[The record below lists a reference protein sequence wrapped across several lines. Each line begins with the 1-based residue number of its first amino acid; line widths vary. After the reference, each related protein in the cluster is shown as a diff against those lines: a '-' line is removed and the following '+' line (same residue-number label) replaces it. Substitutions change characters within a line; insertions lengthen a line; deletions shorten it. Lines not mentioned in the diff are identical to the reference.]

1 MSRWNDNF
9 KNHAFWSTFNSLK
22 STFIEEG
29 FYTGQDSLILQE
41 ISRLHKVISYIES
54 YLEQVDT
61 ELIPKTSLDSLN
73 SHISNVL
80 QHIVAFKGNS
90 TSISYI
96 STANDLAD
104 AALVAVR
111 QMPTSNEANDK
122 KAIAKSTLSYVKS
135 TEDQLKKVNDFIN
148 IEIADKAK
156 KLLAIDECVSL
167 INTELSNLNAKIT
180 TVEQTIQ
187 KQTAEFN
194 NQFQLSEK
202 SRLDKFTALETKL
215 ETKLEETTTKFQDKA
230 DSEFS
235 MLAIK
240 SEIVIKV
247 LNSYEDKAGKVYG
260 VVSNTL
266 QAGAY
271 SSYANEE
278 KKSAN
283 FFRWS
288 AITLMILAVGI
299 LVIPE
304 IIKIYKDLENYQL
317 DWHLTLGR
325 IPFSLILFVP
335 AFYLAR
341 ESGKHRNT
349 EIVNRRR
356 ELILS
361 TIDPYLALF
370 DPVKAEQIK
379 SDIAKAVFS
388 ETTQKDDSSV
398 SEAGNVISQI
408 VKVWLGK

>member
-22 STFIEEG
+22 STFIDES
-29 FYTGQDSLILQE
+29 FYTGQDAQVLSE

-61 ELIPKTSLDSLN
+61 ELVPKSSLDSLTPPIT
-73 SHISNVL
+73 SLL
-80 QHIVAFKGNS
+80 QHVAAFKSNPN
-90 TSISYI
+90 ISYLT
-96 STANDLAD
+96 TANDFAD
-104 AALVAVR
+104 AAIASVR
-111 QMPTSNEANDK
+111 QMPASNNANDK

-135 TEDQLKKVNDFIN
+135 TEEQLKKVSDFIN
-148 IEIADKAK
+148 VEIANKAE
-156 KLLAIDECVSL
+156 KLLEVEKDVSSTK
-167 INTELSNLNAKIT
+167 IELTDLETKLA

-194 NQFQLSEK
+194 SQFQLSEK
-202 SRLDKFTALETKL
+202 SRLDKFTLLEAKL
-215 ETKLEETTTKFQDKA
+215 ETKVDETSAKLQEKA
-230 DSEFS
+230 DAGLST
-235 MLAIK
+235 LAIK
-240 SEIVIKV
+240 SEVIIQV
-247 LNSYEDKAGKVYG
+247 LKSYQEKAAKVYG

-288 AITLMILAVGI
+288 AIILMIVAVGI
-299 LVIPE
+299 LVVPE
-304 IIKIYKDLENYQL
+304 IIKIYKNLENYQL
-317 DWHLTLGR
+317 AWRLTLGR
-325 IPFSLILFVP
+325 VPFSLILFVP

-370 DPVKAEQIK
+370 DDDKAQKIK
-379 SDIAKAVFS
+379 SDIAKGIFS
-388 ETTQKDDSSV
+388 ETIQVEDSSV
-398 SEAGNVISQI
+398 NEAGNVISQI

>member
-22 STFIEEG
+22 STFIDES
-29 FYTGQDSLILQE
+29 FYTGQDVQVLSE
-41 ISRLHKVISYIES
+41 ISRLHKIISYIES

-61 ELIPKTSLDSLN
+61 ELVPKSSLDSLTP
-73 SHISNVL
+73 SITSLL
-80 QHIVAFKGNS
+80 QHIAAFKSNPNV
-90 TSISYI
+90 SYLT
-96 STANDLAD
+96 TANDFAD
-104 AALVAVR
+104 AAIVSVR
-111 QMPTSNEANDK
+111 QMPTSNNASDK
-122 KAIAKSTLSYVKS
+122 KAIAKSTLTYVKS
-135 TEDQLKKVNDFIN
+135 TEDQLKKVSDFIN
-148 IEIADKAK
+148 VEIADKTEK
-156 KLLAIDECVSL
+156 ILGVEKDVSL
-167 INTELSNLNAKIT
+167 TKKELSDLKT
-180 TVEQTIQ
+180 TLTAVEQAIQ

-202 SRLDKFTALETKL
+202 SRLDKFTLLEAKL
-215 ETKLEETTTKFQDKA
+215 ETKVDETSAKLQEKA
-230 DSEFS
+230 DAGLST
-235 MLAIK
+235 LAIK
-240 SEIVIKV
+240 SEVIIQV
-247 LNSYEDKAGKVYG
+247 LKSYQEKAAKVYG

-288 AITLMILAVGI
+288 AIILMIIAIAI

-304 IIKIYKDLENYQL
+304 IIKIYKNLENYQL
-317 DWHLTLGR
+317 DWRLTLGR
-325 IPFSLILFVP
+325 VPFSLILFVP

-370 DPVKAEQIK
+370 DPIKAEEIK
-379 SDIAKAVFS
+379 SNIANGIFS
-388 ETTQKDDSSV
+388 ETTQAEDSSI
-398 SEAGNVISQI
+398 SEANNVITQMA
-408 VKVWLGK
+408 KVWFSK

>member
-1 MSRWNDNF
+1 MSRWSDGF
-9 KNHAFWSTFNSLK
+9 KSHAFWSTFNSLK
-22 STFIEEG
+22 STFQDES
-29 FYTGQDSLILQE
+29 FYAGQDAQILSE

-61 ELIPKTSLDSLN
+61 ELTPRSSLDGLTSP
-73 SHISNVL
+73 ITNVL
-80 QHIVAFKGNS
+80 QHVAAFKSNP
-90 TSISYI
+90 SISYLT
-96 STANDLAD
+96 TANDFAD
-104 AALVAVR
+104 TAIVFVR
-111 QMPTSNEANDK
+111 QMPMSNNANDK
-122 KAIAKSTLSYVKS
+122 KAIAKSTLSYIKS
-135 TEDQLKKVNDFIN
+135 TEDQLKKVSDFIDV
-148 IEIADKAK
+148 EIADKTDK
-156 KLLAIDECVSL
+156 ILGVEKEVSSTK
-167 INTELSNLNAKIT
+167 TELSNLKT
-180 TVEQTIQ
+180 KLDTVEQTIQ

-202 SRLDKFTALETKL
+202 SRLDKFTLLETKL
-215 ETKLEETTTKFQDKA
+215 ETKLDETSTKLQGKA

-235 MLAIK
+235 ALAIK

-247 LNSYEDKAGKVYG
+247 LNSYQEKAAKVYG

-288 AITLMILAVGI
+288 AITLMIIAVGI

-304 IIKIYKDLENYQL
+304 IIKIYKNLENYQL

-325 IPFSLILFVP
+325 VPFSLILFVP

-370 DPVKAEQIK
+370 DSVKAEEIK
-379 SDIAKAVFS
+379 SNIANGIFS
-388 ETTQKDDSSV
+388 ESTQTEDSSV

>member
-1 MSRWNDNF
+1 MSRWNENF

-22 STFIEEG
+22 STFVEESI
-29 FYTGQDSLILQE
+29 YTGQDAQLLSE
-41 ISRLHKVISYIES
+41 ISRLHKVISYIDS

-61 ELIPKTSLDSLN
+61 ELIPKSSLDNLTSPITNL
-73 SHISNVL
+73 L
-80 QHIVAFKGNS
+80 QHIIAFKGNPN
-90 TSISYI
+90 ISNL
-96 STANDLAD
+96 TAANDFAD
-104 AALVAVR
+104 TAIIYVR
-111 QMPTSNEANDK
+111 QMPTSNNLSDK

-148 IEIADKAK
+148 DEIADKTE
-156 KLLAIDECVSL
+156 KLLEVEKDIL
-167 INTELSNLNAKIT
+167 LTKTELTSLKTKLA

-202 SRLDKFTALETKL
+202 SRLDKFTLLETKL
-215 ETKLEETTTKFQDKA
+215 ETKVDETSTKLQDKA
-230 DSEFS
+230 DSGFS
-235 MLAIK
+235 TLAVK
-240 SEIVIKV
+240 SEVIIKV
-247 LNSYEDKAGKVYG
+247 LISYQEKAAKVYG

-299 LVIPE
+299 LVVPE
-304 IIKIYKDLENYQL
+304 IIKIYKNLENYQL

-325 IPFSLILFVP
+325 VPFSLILFVP

-370 DPVKAEQIK
+370 DPIKAEEIK
-379 SDIAKAVFS
+379 SNIANGIFS
-388 ETTQKDDSSV
+388 ESTQTEDSSV

>member
-1 MSRWNDNF
+1 MSRWNDSF
-9 KNHAFWSTFNSLK
+9 SNHAFWSTFNSLK
-22 STFIEEG
+22 STFINES
-29 FYTGQDSLILQE
+29 FYIGQDALVLLE
-41 ISRLHKVISYIES
+41 ISRLNKVISYIDS

-61 ELIPKTSLDSLN
+61 ELIPKSSLDSLN

-80 QHIVAFKGNS
+80 QHIVAFKGNP
-90 TSISYI
+90 TSISYM

-104 AALVAVR
+104 AALVSVR
-111 QMPTSNEANDK
+111 QMPTSHNLSDK

-148 IEIADKAK
+148 IEIANKTE
-156 KLLAIDECVSL
+156 KLSGIENDVTLTK
-167 INTELSNLNAKIT
+167 TELTNLRAKIA

-187 KQTAEFN
+187 RQTAEFN

-215 ETKLEETTTKFQDKA
+215 ETKHDEISIKLQDKA
-230 DSEFS
+230 DGELST
-235 MLAIK
+235 LAVK
-240 SEIVIKV
+240 SEIIIKV
-247 LNSYEDKAGKVYG
+247 LNSYQEKAAKVYG

-271 SSYANEE
+271 SSYATEE

-299 LVIPE
+299 LVVPE
-304 IIKIYKDLENYQL
+304 AIKIYKDLEKYQL

-325 IPFSLILFVP
+325 VPFSLILFVP

-341 ESGKHRNT
+341 ESSRHRNT
-349 EIVNRRR
+349 EIINRRR

-370 DPVKAEQIK
+370 DPIKAEEIK
-379 SDIAKAVFS
+379 SNIANGIFS
-388 ETTQKDDSSV
+388 ETTQAEDSSI
-398 SEAGNVISQI
+398 SEANNVITQMA
-408 VKVWLGK
+408 KVWFSK

>member
-22 STFIEEG
+22 SIFIDES
-29 FYTGQDSLILQE
+29 FYSGQDPQILSE

-61 ELIPKTSLDSLN
+61 ELTPKSSLDGLASP
-73 SHISNVL
+73 ITNVL
-80 QHIVAFKGNS
+80 QHVASFKSNPN
-90 TSISYI
+90 TSYLT
-96 STANDLAD
+96 TANDYAD
-104 AALVAVR
+104 AAIVFVR
-111 QMPTSNEANDK
+111 QMPTSNNANDK
-122 KAIAKSTLSYVKS
+122 KSIAKSTLSYVKS
-135 TEDQLKKVNDFIN
+135 TEDQLKKVSEFIDV
-148 IEIADKAK
+148 EIADKAEK
-156 KLLAIDECVSL
+156 ILGVEKDVSSTK
-167 INTELSNLNAKIT
+167 TELADLKTKLAA
-180 TVEQTIQ
+180 VEQTIQ

-202 SRLDKFTALETKL
+202 SRLDKFTLLETKL
-215 ETKLEETTTKFQDKA
+215 ETKLDETSAKLQDKA
-230 DSEFS
+230 DNELSV
-235 MLAIK
+235 LAIK
-240 SEIVIKV
+240 SEVIVKV
-247 LNSYEDKAGKVYG
+247 LSSYQEKAAKVYG

-278 KKSAN
+278 KSSAN

-288 AITLMILAVGI
+288 AIILMIIAVGI
-299 LVIPE
+299 LVVPE
-304 IIKIYKDLENYQL
+304 IIKIYKNLEDYQL
-317 DWHLTLGR
+317 DWRLTLGR
-325 IPFSLILFVP
+325 VPFSLILFVP

-370 DPVKAEQIK
+370 DPIKAAEIK
-379 SDIAKAVFS
+379 SNIANGIFS
-388 ETTQKDDSSV
+388 ETTQTEDSSV
-398 SEAGNVISQI
+398 SEASNVIAQI